1 MSVISKITMPT
12 GNSYDIRDNAAG
24 HFLGTTTAILTDNE
38 QIGSSIIISGTTYY
52 LNPSFNQEQLK
63 DQDIVLSNN
72 LLFIANITG
81 TTQKSGTWKKLTF
94 TADAATITDAKIDGT
109 SILTGTIARITT
121 TGAASGAATYDAS
134 TNPLATKD
142 YVDTAVQDLP
152 QAMIFRGSL
161 GADGTVT
168 TLPTA
173 SADTV
178 GDVYKVITAGTYNSQ
193 AAKIG
198 DLFIGTEVTGTPTT
212 YTWTLI
218 PSGDEPSGTVTS
230 VSTGV
235 GLTTTDGSPITS
247 SGTIKANL
255 TSETALTGDGV
266 TSVGVDSNGKLAVDI
281 RVVDGTYDAS
291 TNKVATQSTVTNAI
305 SGITAGTATGTAGAD
320 ATITEV
326 TQTNGSVNVEYTPI
340 AIASSQVTTMGGYD
354 KEDTSA
360 TGAIS
365 TSDTLNLAVA
375 KLENALDGK
384 QANLTFE
391 GTYNA
396 STNKAATEST
406 VSGAIAGAISSET
419 ATINGVAATSG
430 DVVTGLEASA
440 TSATGSINLFEV
452 SNETLTIKYLNPST
466 TAVTQTTNVLR
477 APTT

>member
-52 LNPSFNQEQLK
+52 LNPSSNQEQLK

-94 TADAATITDAKIDGT
+94 TADAATITDAKIDDT
-109 SILTGTIARITT
+109 SILTGTVARITT

-173 SADTV
+173 SESTV

-212 YTWTLI
+212 YAWTLI

-235 GLTTTDGSPITS
+235 GLTTADGSPITS

-266 TSVGVDSNGKLAVDI
+266 TSVGVDNSGHLAVDI

-305 SGITAGTATGTAGAD
+305 NALDGGEIGTPGTGKTITALSQTDGNISATFSD
-320 ATITEV
+320 
-326 TQTNGSVNVEYTPI
+326 I
-340 AIASSQVTTMGGYD
+340 AIASSQTTMSSYSKSGTG
-354 KEDTSA
+354 T
-360 TGAIS
+360 TGAI
-365 TSDTLNLAVA
+365 TTTDNLDQAIA
-375 KLENALDGK
+375 KLENALDDK
-384 QANLTFE
+384 QTTLEFD
-391 GTYNA
+391 GTYDA
-396 STNKAATEST
+396 SNNKVATEST
-406 VSGAIAGAISSET
+406 VSDAIDEVISGTT
-419 ATINGVAATSG
+419 ASINGLTAESG
-430 DVVTGLEASA
+430 NVVTGLEASA
-440 TSATGSINLFEV
+440 TSGMGSINLFEV

-466 TAVTQTTNVLR
+466 TAVKKTTNVLQ